1 MIVESRGF
9 VEPQPLP
16 IANLFEAASSF
27 CARLHDVKASTEIQ
41 APSKQ
46 QAPPRSYGVLVVDDH
61 PLFRKGVVQLLT
73 DEPDLVVRA
82 EASTS
87 QQALGEL
94 RKQKFD
100 LAVVDIGLDGSANG
114 IELTKSIRAE
124 KPELPVLV
132 LSMHDE
138 TLFAERALRAGARGY
153 VMKREALDNF
163 IRAVRTVLRG
173 EIFISENMSKRMVFA
188 HLHGSRDAASP
199 VDRLTDR
206 ELEILQL
213 LGEGRELSQIAHELH
228 ISAKTVEAHRAH
240 IKEKLDFKNAR
251 EVARFAVTW
260 VNRQG

>member
-1 MIVESRGF
+1 MKANGNHSSMTEDTT
-9 VEPQPLP
+9 EPRKY
-16 IANLFEAASSF
+16 A
-27 CARLHDVKASTEIQ
+27 
-41 APSKQ
+41 
-46 QAPPRSYGVLVVDDH
+46 VLVVDDH
-61 PLFRKGVVQLLT
+61 PLFRKGVVQMLT
-73 DEPDLVVRA
+73 DEPDLEVRA
-82 EASTS
+82 EASSS

-94 RKQKFD
+94 RRHRFD

-114 IELTKSIRAE
+114 IELTKSIKAE
-124 KPELPVLV
+124 RPQLPVLV

-163 IRAVRTVLRG
+163 IQAVRTVLRG

-188 HLHGSRDAASP
+188 HLHGGGDAASP
-199 VDRLTDR
+199 VERLTDR

-213 LGEGRELSQIAHELH
+213 LGKGRELADIAKELH
-228 ISAKTVEAHRAH
+228 ISPKTVEAHRAH

-260 VNRQG
+260 VNQQL

>member
-1 MIVESRGF
+1 MKRDGNKTPTAESGR
-9 VEPQPLP
+9 
-16 IANLFEAASSF
+16 AASENS
-27 CARLHDVKASTEIQ
+27 AERK
-41 APSKQ
+41 
-46 QAPPRSYGVLVVDDH
+46 YGVLVVDDH

-73 DEPDLVVRA
+73 DEPDLQVRA
-82 EASTS
+82 EASNS

-94 RKQKFD
+94 RKQEFD
-100 LAVVDIGLDGSANG
+100 LAVVDIGLDGSTNG
-114 IELTKSIRAE
+114 IELTKAIRAE
-124 KPELPVLV
+124 KPTLPVLV

-138 TLFAERALRAGARGY
+138 TMFAERALRAGARGY

-163 IRAVRTVLRG
+163 ILAVRTVLRG
-173 EIFISENMSKRMVFA
+173 EIFISDNMSKRMIFA
-188 HLHGSRDAASP
+188 HLHGGADVTSP

-213 LGEGRELSQIAHELH
+213 LGQGRELAQIAQELH

-260 VNRQG
+260 VNQQA

>member
-1 MIVESRGF
+1 MAKNNG
-9 VEPQPLP
+9 
-16 IANLFEAASSF
+16 N
-27 CARLHDVKASTEIQ
+27 KADAKEG
-41 APSKQ
+41 AGKR
-46 QAPPRSYGVLVVDDH
+46 AYRVLVVDDH

-73 DEPDLVVRA
+73 DEPDLQVRA
-82 EASTS
+82 EASNS

-94 RKQKFD
+94 RRQTFD

-114 IELTKSIRAE
+114 IELTKSIKAE

-138 TLFAERALRAGARGY
+138 TMFAERALRAGARGY

-163 IRAVRTVLRG
+163 ILAVRTVLRG

-188 HLHGSRDAASP
+188 HLHGGGDASSP

-213 LGEGRELSQIAHELH
+213 LGKGRELRDIAKELH

-260 VNRQG
+260 VNQQV

>member
-1 MIVESRGF
+1 MKSNGNNATPKSEH
-9 VEPQPLP
+9 
-16 IANLFEAASSF
+16 AA
-27 CARLHDVKASTEIQ
+27 ARKYH
-41 APSKQ
+41 
-46 QAPPRSYGVLVVDDH
+46 VLVVDDH

-73 DEPDLVVRA
+73 DEPDLEVRG
-82 EASTS
+82 EASNS

-94 RKQKFD
+94 RRQKFD
-100 LAVVDIGLDGSANG
+100 LAVIDVGLDGSANG
-114 IELTKSIRAE
+114 IELTKSIKAE

-138 TLFAERALRAGARGY
+138 TMFAERALRAGARGY

-163 IRAVRTVLRG
+163 ISAVRTVLRG
-173 EIFISENMSKRMVFA
+173 EIFLSENMSKRMVLA
-188 HLHGSRDAASP
+188 HLHGGGDAASP

-213 LGEGRELSQIAHELH
+213 LGKGRELRDIAQELH
-228 ISAKTVEAHRAH
+228 ISVKTVEAHRAH

-260 VNRQG
+260 VNQQV

>member
-1 MIVESRGF
+1 MTRSNGK
-9 VEPQPLP
+9 
-16 IANLFEAASSF
+16 
-27 CARLHDVKASTEIQ
+27 KADAEEVGG
-41 APSKQ
+41 K
-46 QAPPRSYGVLVVDDH
+46 RKHRVLVVDDH

-73 DEPDLVVRA
+73 DEPDLEVRG
-82 EASTS
+82 EASNS

-94 RKQKFD
+94 RRQKFD

-114 IELTKSIRAE
+114 IELTKSIKAE

-138 TLFAERALRAGARGY
+138 TVFAERALRAGARGY

-163 IRAVRTVLRG
+163 ILAVRTVLRG

-188 HLHGSRDAASP
+188 HLHGGGDAASP

-213 LGEGRELSQIAHELH
+213 LGKGRELRDIAKELH

-260 VNRQG
+260 VNQQV

>member
-1 MIVESRGF
+1 MPSARKSITEARSERRAA
-9 VEPQPLP
+9 ELP
-16 IANLFEAASSF
+16 VSV
-27 CARLHDVKASTEIQ
+27 R
-41 APSKQ
+41 
-46 QAPPRSYGVLVVDDH
+46 YGVLVVDDH
-61 PLFRKGVVQLLT
+61 PLFRRGVVQLLQ
-73 DEPDLVVRA
+73 DEPDLQVKA
-82 EASTS
+82 EASNS

-94 RKQKFD
+94 RRQKFD
-100 LAVVDIGLDGSANG
+100 LAVVDIGLDGSTNG
-114 IELTKSIRAE
+114 IELTKAIRAE
-124 KPELPVLV
+124 MPKLPVLV

-163 IRAVRTVLRG
+163 ISAVRTVLRG

-188 HLHGSRDAASP
+188 HLHGGGGDSASP

-213 LGEGRELSQIAHELH
+213 LGEGRELAQIAQELH
-228 ISAKTVEAHRAH
+228 ISGKTVEAHRAH

-260 VNRQG
+260 VNQQR